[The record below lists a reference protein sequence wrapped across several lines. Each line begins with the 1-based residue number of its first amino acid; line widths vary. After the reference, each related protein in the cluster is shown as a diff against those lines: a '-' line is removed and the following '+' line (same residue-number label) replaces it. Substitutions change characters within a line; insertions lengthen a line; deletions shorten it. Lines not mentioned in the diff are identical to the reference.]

1 MPIEPRG
8 PIQGT
13 LDVLIL
19 RTLAW
24 KSMHGFAISEWIRT
38 RAGGEIVVEE
48 AALYKALHRLERD
61 GAVAAEWGLSENN
74 RRARYYEL
82 TARGRRQLR
91 EEQDAW
97 RRYAAAVERVLAPA

>member
-1 MPIEPRG
+1 MATESRG
-8 PIQGT
+8 LLQGT

-24 KSMHGFAISEWIRT
+24 KSMHGFAISEWIRQ
-38 RAGGEIVVEE
+38 RADDAILVED

-61 GAVAAEWGLSENN
+61 GAVSAEWGLSDNN

-91 EEQDAW
+91 EESLAW
-97 RRYAAAVERVLAPA
+97 RRYSDAVDRVLAPT

>member
-1 MPIEPRG
+1 MPTESRG

-24 KSMHGFAISEWIRT
+24 KSMHGFAVSEWIRE

-61 GAVAAEWGLSENN
+61 GAVAAEWGVSENN
-74 RRARYYEL
+74 RRARFYEL

-91 EEQDAW
+91 DEQTAW